1 MHKARKNR
9 KALGFRPLSLD
20 APRKG
25 APKAMVTGRGSK
37 VAGRSSKVRKRPLNK
52 KELSRKEDDV
62 VSVSDNGLTVHEPKL
77 KVDLTAYVE
86 RHEFCFDAVLDQQ
99 VTNDEVYRETVQP
112 IIPIIFQRTKA
123 TCFAYGQTDVQI
135 VKQYIERGNACRST
149 GSTRANEESSRSHAA
164 LTVEE
169 VLIQLIMIDKHGI
182 VFWVMDDGF
191 RVPGEFFMF
200 SGE

>member
-1 MHKARKNR
+1 M
-9 KALGFRPLSLD
+9 
-20 APRKG
+20 
-25 APKAMVTGRGSK
+25 
-37 VAGRSSKVRKRPLNK
+37 VRKRPLNK

-123 TCFAYGQTDVQI
+123 TCFAYGQTVAGKGDCSDGSDI
-135 VKQYIERGNACRST
+135 TFWWKEIE
-149 GSTRANEESSRSHAA
+149 
-164 LTVEE
+164 
-169 VLIQLIMIDKHGI
+169 
-182 VFWVMDDGF
+182 
-191 RVPGEFFMF
+191 
-200 SGE
+200 